1 MTDTRESLDEQLSK
15 AYDRATAEPEAESA
29 PEVVADDAA
38 PVADTPENAPEG
50 TEDKP
55 NRERDE
61 NGRYKSKATEQAAD
75 APPEAINSGKD
86 DEAGRKPE
94 EPKPETVAATPAIAP
109 PVALPEAA
117 KAEWGKTPPAIQQAV
132 LKRENDI
139 ARYVQQTSTQLKQ
152 FEAINQQIE
161 PVRKE
166 LESFYGDVPTGLK
179 TLFSISDYATKSPYE
194 YIRWFAQQRG
204 LDAQQV
210 LNVFAGG
217 QAPQAQAAFNPQL
230 AALSQ
235 RVSAQE
241 ERTRH
246 EESQRLAA
254 RDAEA
259 ANAIREF
266 ESKPENKFIEQVR
279 EDMAALLSNGL
290 ASSLQDAYEK
300 AIWQNPTI
308 RQQIVAEQIAT
319 QDAKRKAEADKMAKK
334 ASTAAAMA
342 QATKGGAIGSPKDKP
357 TADDILSATY
367 DRLHGAA

>member
-15 AYDRATAEPEAESA
+15 AYDRATAEPEAEAA
-29 PEVVADDAA
+29 PEPTTEESA

-254 RDAEA
+254 RA
-259 ANAIREF
+259 AKSGF
-266 ESKPENKFIEQVR
+266 K
-279 EDMAALLSNGL
+279 
-290 ASSLQDAYEK
+290 
-300 AIWQNPTI
+300 
-308 RQQIVAEQIAT
+308 
-319 QDAKRKAEADKMAKK
+319 
-334 ASTAAAMA
+334 
-342 QATKGGAIGSPKDKP
+342 
-357 TADDILSATY
+357 
-367 DRLHGAA
+367 